1 VTSCEIGISYVPQPK
16 LTEEEEPMTSL
27 EHTGIMEYF
36 KEAVEDATERLKVE
50 ISDNTEFYVVD
61 LLSRY
66 TNINTLTSTKLV
78 SEEKTFAELFM
89 ESYELK
95 TEGRARILKYIGDTT
110 LFLTGF
116 FSDSFQRCLVDVDYY
131 ASLGQT
137 SYRNL
142 LDLVAVR
149 VVRWGLEEVFD
160 ELSGKFFQLMDVLAE
175 VSEASGPRHA
185 ADLLRIYERWLR
197 TRSKRDEKLLRK
209 TGIIPTETSPPSIL
223 H

>member
-1 VTSCEIGISYVPQPK
+1 MS
-16 LTEEEEPMTSL
+16 SL
-27 EHTGIMEYF
+27 EPTGIMEYF
-36 KEAVEDATERLKVE
+36 KEAVEDATERLNVE
-50 ISDNTEFYVVD
+50 ISDHTEFYVVD

-66 TNINTLTSTKLV
+66 ANIKALTSTELV

-89 ESYELK
+89 ESCELK

-116 FSDSFQRCLVDVDYY
+116 FSDSFQRSIVDVDYY
-131 ASLGQT
+131 ASMGQA

-142 LDLVAVR
+142 LDLLAAR
-149 VVRWGLEEVFD
+149 VVRWGQEEVFD

-175 VSEASGPRHA
+175 VSESSEPQHA

-197 TRSKRDEKLLRK
+197 TRSQRDEKLLRK
-209 TGIIPTETSPPSIL
+209 MGIFPTETSSPNIL

>member
-1 VTSCEIGISYVPQPK
+1 
-16 LTEEEEPMTSL
+16 
-27 EHTGIMEYF
+27 MEYF
-36 KEAVEDATERLKVE
+36 KEAVENATERLEVE
-50 ISDNTEFYVVD
+50 ISKHTEFYVVD

-66 TNINTLTSTKLV
+66 SNIEALTSAELV
-78 SEEKTFAELFM
+78 PQEKTFAELFM

-142 LDLVAVR
+142 LDLLAAR

-175 VSEASGPRHA
+175 VSESSGPQHA

-197 TRSKRDEKLLRK
+197 TRSPRDERLLRQM
-209 TGIIPTETSPPSIL
+209 GIIPTETSPPNIL

>member
-1 VTSCEIGISYVPQPK
+1 MP
-16 LTEEEEPMTSL
+16 SL
-27 EHTGIMEYF
+27 QSTGIMEYF
-36 KEAVEDATERLKVE
+36 KEAVEDATERLEVE
-50 ISDNTEFYVVD
+50 ISEHTEFYVVD

-66 TNINTLTSTKLV
+66 SNIEALTSAELV
-78 SEEKTFAELFM
+78 PQEKSFAELFM

-142 LDLVAVR
+142 LDLLAAR

-175 VSEASGPRHA
+175 VSESSGPQHA

-197 TRSKRDEKLLRK
+197 TGSPRDERLLRK
-209 TGIIPTETSPPSIL
+209 MGIIPTETSPPNIL

>member
-1 VTSCEIGISYVPQPK
+1 MPQP
-16 LTEEEEPMTSL
+16 EVAEAEEPMTSL
-27 EHTGIMEYF
+27 EPAGIMEYF

-50 ISDNTEFYVVD
+50 ISEHTEFYVVD

-66 TNINTLTSTKLV
+66 SNIKAPTSAELV
-78 SEEKTFAELFM
+78 SEEKTFAELFL

-137 SYRNL
+137 SYRSL
-142 LDLVAVR
+142 LDLLATR
-149 VVRWGLEEVFD
+149 VVLWGSEEVFD

-175 VSEASGPRHA
+175 ISESGGAQHA

-197 TRSKRDEKLLRK
+197 TRSPRDEKLLRK
-209 TGIIPTETSPPSIL
+209 MGIIPTETSPPSIL

>member
-1 VTSCEIGISYVPQPK
+1 MTC
-16 LTEEEEPMTSL
+16 LEP
-27 EHTGIMEYF
+27 TGIMEYF

-66 TNINTLTSTKLV
+66 TNINTLTSTQLV

-116 FSDSFQRCLVDVDYY
+116 FSDSFQRCVVDVDYY
-131 ASLGQT
+131 ASLGQI

-142 LDLVAVR
+142 LDLMAVR

-175 VSEASGPRHA
+175 VSESSGPRHA

-197 TRSKRDEKLLRK
+197 TRSQRDEKLLRK
-209 TGIIPTETSPPSIL
+209 MGIIPTETSPPSIL

>member
-1 VTSCEIGISYVPQPK
+1 
-16 LTEEEEPMTSL
+16 MTSL
-27 EHTGIMEYF
+27 EPTGIMEYF

-66 TNINTLTSTKLV
+66 TNINTLTSTELV
-78 SEEKTFAELFM
+78 SEEKTFAQLFM

-131 ASLGQT
+131 ASLGQI

-175 VSEASGPRHA
+175 VSESSGPRHA

-197 TRSKRDEKLLRK
+197 TRSQRDEKLLRK
-209 TGIIPTETSPPSIL
+209 MGIIPTETSPPSIL

>member
-1 VTSCEIGISYVPQPK
+1 
-16 LTEEEEPMTSL
+16 MTSL
-27 EHTGIMEYF
+27 EPTGIMEYF

-66 TNINTLTSTKLV
+66 TNINTLTSTELV
-78 SEEKTFAELFM
+78 SEEKTFAQLFM

-131 ASLGQT
+131 ASLGQI

-209 TGIIPTETSPPSIL
+209 MGIIPTETSPPSIL

>member
-1 VTSCEIGISYVPQPK
+1 MYVPQPK
-16 LTEEEEPMTSL
+16 LAEKEEPMTSL
-27 EHTGIMEYF
+27 ESTGIMEYF

-50 ISDNTEFYVVD
+50 ISEHTEFYVVD

-66 TNINTLTSTKLV
+66 TNIKALTSTELV

-89 ESYELK
+89 ESYELE

-131 ASLGQT
+131 ASLGRT
-137 SYRNL
+137 SYSNL
-142 LDLVAVR
+142 LDLLAAR

-175 VSEASGPRHA
+175 VSEASGPQHA

-197 TRSKRDEKLLRK
+197 TRSQRDEKLLRK
-209 TGIIPTETSPPSIL
+209 MGIIPTETSPLSIL

>member
-1 VTSCEIGISYVPQPK
+1 MTP
-16 LTEEEEPMTSL
+16 LEP
-27 EHTGIMEYF
+27 TGIMEYF
-36 KEAVEDATERLKVE
+36 KEAVEDATDRLNVD
-50 ISDNTEFYVVD
+50 ISDHTEFYVVD

-66 TNINTLTSTKLV
+66 SSIKTLTSSELV
-78 SEEKTFAELFM
+78 SGEKTFAELFL

-95 TEGRARILKYIGDTT
+95 TEGRARVLKYIGDTT

-116 FSDSFQRCLVDVDYY
+116 FSDSFQRSIVDVDYY

-142 LDLVAVR
+142 LDLLAAR
-149 VVRWGLEEVFD
+149 VVQWGLEEVFD
-160 ELSGKFFQLMDVLAE
+160 ELSGKFFQVMDVLAE
-175 VSEASGPRHA
+175 ISESSGPQHA

-197 TRSKRDEKLLRK
+197 TRSIRDEKLLRK
-209 TGIIPTETSPPSIL
+209 MGIIPTETSPPNII

>member
-1 VTSCEIGISYVPQPK
+1 
-16 LTEEEEPMTSL
+16 MTSL
-27 EHTGIMEYF
+27 EPTGIMEYF
-36 KEAVEDATERLKVE
+36 KEAVEDATDRLNVE
-50 ISDNTEFYVVD
+50 ISDHTEFYVVD

-66 TNINTLTSTKLV
+66 ANIKSLTSSELV

-116 FSDSFQRCLVDVDYY
+116 YSDSFQRSIVDVDYY
-131 ASLGQT
+131 ASLGRA

-142 LDLVAVR
+142 LDLLAAR
-149 VVRWGLEEVFD
+149 VVQWGLEEVFD

-175 VSEASGPRHA
+175 VSESSGPQHA

-197 TRSKRDEKLLRK
+197 TRSQRDEKLLRK
-209 TGIIPTETSPPSIL
+209 MGIIPTETSPPSIL

>member
-1 VTSCEIGISYVPQPK
+1 
-16 LTEEEEPMTSL
+16 MTSL
-27 EHTGIMEYF
+27 EPTGIMEYF
-36 KEAVEDATERLKVE
+36 KEAVEDATDRLNVE
-50 ISDNTEFYVVD
+50 ISDHTEFYVVD

-66 TNINTLTSTKLV
+66 ASIKTLTSTELV
-78 SEEKTFAELFM
+78 SEEKTFAELFL

-116 FSDSFQRCLVDVDYY
+116 FSDSFQRSIVDVDYY

-142 LDLVAVR
+142 LDLLAAR
-149 VVRWGLEEVFD
+149 VVQWGLEEVFD

-175 VSEASGPRHA
+175 VSESSGPQHA

-197 TRSKRDEKLLRK
+197 TRSRRDENLLRK
-209 TGIIPTETSPPSIL
+209 MGIIPIETSPPSIL

>member
-1 VTSCEIGISYVPQPK
+1 MTC
-16 LTEEEEPMTSL
+16 LEP
-27 EHTGIMEYF
+27 TGIMEYF

-66 TNINTLTSTKLV
+66 TNINTLTSTQLV

-95 TEGRARILKYIGDTT
+95 TEGRPHILKYIGDTT

-116 FSDSFQRCLVDVDYY
+116 FSDSFQRCVVDVDYY

-175 VSEASGPRHA
+175 VSESSGPRHA

-197 TRSKRDEKLLRK
+197 TRSQRDEKLLRK
-209 TGIIPTETSPPSIL
+209 MGIIPTETSPPSIL